1 MNTDKDIVISLKTAF
16 AFAGVALLGYVV
28 YRMGGVFAILGVAL
42 LVATAVEQSV
52 KRLVKRRVRRSV
64 AVYVV
69 YLILIALGSG
79 LITVGIPP
87 LIKEVRKL
95 FENLPGMLASLGG
108 FEQFGF
114 SPADLLPQ
122 LAQITSNVFSIS
134 YSVFSNIT
142 VVVSVFFLSLYISLD
157 WENIKS
163 KLLSLFKPDM
173 RDELEETIFEI
184 EVSISQ
190 WIKGQ
195 ALLML
200 VVGLASFAGFTAIGI
215 EYALALAV
223 IAGLLEFVP
232 MIGPV
237 ISGILATAITFTQ
250 SPVKGLM
257 VAGLCVLIQQLEN
270 NLLVPRIMQ
279 KVSGFSPLVILISVI
294 AFTNFFGLVGTL
306 VAVPCVMIGYVV
318 IKRVLTY
325 AGSE

>member
-1 MNTDKDIVISLKTAF
+1 MGDKDIVISFKTAF
-16 AFAGVALLGYVV
+16 AFAGVALLGYLV
-28 YRMGGVFAILGVAL
+28 YRMSSVFAILGVSMLIAI
-42 LVATAVEQSV
+42 AVEQSV
-52 KRLVKRRVRRSV
+52 KRLVKRRIRRSV

-69 YLILIALGSG
+69 YLFLMSVGLG

-87 LIKEVRKL
+87 LVKEVRKL
-95 FENLPGMLASLGG
+95 LENLPAMLASIGG
-108 FEQFGF
+108 LEQFGI

-122 LAQITSNVFSIS
+122 LARATSSVLSVS
-134 YSVFSNIT
+134 YSVFSNIA
-142 VVVSVFFLSLYISLD
+142 VLVSVFFLSLYMSLD
-157 WENIKS
+157 WDNIKM
-163 KLLSLFKPDM
+163 KLLSLFKM
-173 RDELEETIFEI
+173 ETRDEVEETIYEI

-200 VVGLASFAGFTAIGI
+200 VVGLASFVAFSAVGI

-237 ISGILATAITFTQ
+237 VSGVLATAITFTQ
-250 SPVKGLM
+250 SPVKGLI

-279 KVSGFSPLVILISVI
+279 KVSGFSPLIILISVI
-294 AFTNFFGLVGTL
+294 AFTNFFGIVGTL

-318 IKRVLTY
+318 VKRVLNY

>member
-1 MNTDKDIVISLKTAF
+1 MDKDKDIVISLKTAF

-28 YRMGGVFAILGVAL
+28 YRMTSVFAILGVSL
-42 LVATAVEQSV
+42 LIAVAAEQSI
-52 KRLVKRRVRRSV
+52 KRLVKRRVKRSI

-69 YLILIALGSG
+69 YIALIVIG
-79 LITVGIPP
+79 LGLFTVGIPP
-87 LIKEVRKL
+87 LIREVRKL
-95 FENLPGMLASLGG
+95 FENLPGMVANLGG
-108 FEQFGF
+108 LEQYGLVM
-114 SPADLLPQ
+114 SDLLPQ
-122 LAQITSNVFSIS
+122 VARLTSNVFSFS
-134 YSVFSNIT
+134 FSVFSNIT
-142 VVVSVFFLSLYISLD
+142 IIVSILFLSLYMSLD
-157 WENIKS
+157 WDNIKS
-163 KLLSLFKPDM
+163 KLLSLFKSEM
-173 RDELEETIFEI
+173 RDEIEETIFEI

-195 ALLML
+195 SFLML
-200 VVGLASFAGFTAIGI
+200 VVGLASFAGFSAIGI

-223 IAGLLEFVP
+223 IAGLLEFIP
-232 MIGPV
+232 MLGPI
-237 ISGILATAITFTQ
+237 ISGVLATGIAFTQ

-294 AFTNFFGLVGTL
+294 AFTNFFGIVGTL

-318 IKRVLTY
+318 VKRVLNY

>member
-1 MNTDKDIVISLKTAF
+1 MDRDIVISVKTALV
-16 AFAGVALLGYVV
+16 FAGVALLGYVA
-28 YRMGGVFAILGVAL
+28 YRMSSVFAILGISL
-42 LVATAVEQSV
+42 LIATAVEQSV
-52 KRLVKRRVRRSV
+52 KRLVKRRVKRGF
-64 AVYVV
+64 AVYAV
-69 YLILIALGSG
+69 YIVLIALGSG
-79 LITVGIPP
+79 LFTIGIPP
-87 LIKEVRKL
+87 LIKEVRRL
-95 FENLPGMLASLGG
+95 IENLPGMLANLGG

-114 SPADLLPQ
+114 SPADLIPQ
-122 LAQITSNVFSIS
+122 IAQITSNVLSIS
-134 YSVFSNIT
+134 FSVFSNMALLI
-142 VVVSVFFLSLYISLD
+142 SVFFLSLYMSLD

-163 KLLSLFKPDM
+163 TLLSLFKPNL
-173 RDELEETIFEI
+173 RDEIEETIYEI
-184 EVSISQ
+184 EVSVSQ

-200 VVGLASFAGFTAIGI
+200 VVGLASFAGFTAVGI

-250 SPVKGLM
+250 SPIKGLI
-257 VAGLCVLIQQLEN
+257 VAGLCILIQQLEN

-294 AFTNFFGLVGTL
+294 AFTNFFGIVGTL
-306 VAVPCVMIGYVV
+306 VAVPCVMIGYVIV
-318 IKRVLTY
+318 KRILNY

>member
-28 YRMGGVFAILGVAL
+28 YRMGGVFAILGVSL
-42 LVATAVEQSV
+42 LIAVAVEQSV
-52 KRLVKRRVRRSV
+52 KRLVKRRVKRGL
-64 AVYVV
+64 AVYIV
-69 YLILIALGSG
+69 YLVLIILGSG
-79 LITVGIPP
+79 LITLGIPP
-87 LIKEVRKL
+87 LFKEVRKL
-95 FENLPGMLASLGG
+95 FENLPSMLASLGG
-108 FEQFGF
+108 LEQYGL
-114 SPADLLPQ
+114 SPASLLPQ
-122 LAQITSNVFSIS
+122 LSQITSRVFTFSF
-134 YSVFSNIT
+134 SVFSNVAVLI
-142 VVVSVFFLSLYISLD
+142 SVFFLSLYMSLD

-163 KLLSLFKPDM
+163 KFLSLFRPEM
-173 RDELEETIFEI
+173 RDELEETIYEI
-184 EVSISQ
+184 EVSVSQ

-195 ALLML
+195 SLLML
-200 VVGLASFAGFTAIGI
+200 VVGVASFVGFSLIGI

-223 IAGLLEFVP
+223 IAGLLEFIP

-237 ISGILATAITFTQ
+237 IAGTLATTITFTQ

-257 VAGLCVLIQQLEN
+257 VLGLSVLIQQLEN

-306 VAVPCVMIGYVV
+306 VAVPCVMVGYVIV
-318 IKRVLTY
+318 KRVLNY

>member
-1 MNTDKDIVISLKTAF
+1 MEDKDIVISLKTAF

-28 YRMGGVFAILGVAL
+28 YRMSSVFAILGVSL
-42 LVATAVEQSV
+42 LIAVAVEQSV
-52 KRLVKRRVRRSV
+52 KRLVRRRIRRSV

-69 YLILIALGSG
+69 YLLLIALGSG

-87 LIKEVRKL
+87 LVKEVRKL
-95 FENLPGMLASLGG
+95 LENLPSMLASFGG
-108 FEQFGF
+108 LEQFGL
-114 SPADLLPQ
+114 STADLLPQ
-122 LAQITSNVFSIS
+122 LARATSSVLSVS

-142 VVVSVFFLSLYISLD
+142 VLVSVFFLSLYMSLD
-157 WENIKS
+157 WDNIKA
-163 KLLSLFKPDM
+163 KLLSLFKMEM
-173 RDELEETIFEI
+173 RDEVEETIYEI
-184 EVSISQ
+184 EISISQ

-200 VVGLASFAGFTAIGI
+200 VVGLASFIAFGAVGI

-237 ISGILATAITFTQ
+237 ISGVLATAITFTQ
-250 SPVKGLM
+250 SPVKGLI
-257 VAGLCVLIQQLEN
+257 VAGLCILIQQLEN

-279 KVSGFSPLVILISVI
+279 KVSGFSPLAILISVI
-294 AFTNFFGLVGTL
+294 AFTNFFGIVGTL
-306 VAVPCVMIGYVV
+306 IAVPCVMIGYVV
-318 IKRVLTY
+318 LKRILNY

>member
-1 MNTDKDIVISLKTAF
+1 MEDKDIVISLKTAF
-16 AFAGVALLGYVV
+16 AFAGVALFGYVV
-28 YRMGGVFAILGVAL
+28 YRMGSVFAILGVSL
-42 LVATAVEQSV
+42 LIAIAVEQSV

-69 YLILIALGSG
+69 YIVLIALGSG
-79 LITVGIPP
+79 LITIGIPP
-87 LIKEVRKL
+87 LVKEVRKL
-95 FENLPGMLASLGG
+95 LENLPGMLASIGG
-108 FEQFGF
+108 LEQFGF

-122 LAQITSNVFSIS
+122 LAKVTSNVLSVS
-134 YSVFSNIT
+134 YSVFSNIA
-142 VVVSVFFLSLYISLD
+142 VLVSVFFLSLYMSLD
-157 WENIKS
+157 WDNIKT
-163 KLLSLFKPDM
+163 KLLSLFKMEM
-173 RDELEETIFEI
+173 RDEIEETIYEI

-200 VVGLASFAGFTAIGI
+200 VVGLASFAAFGAVGI

-250 SPVKGLM
+250 SPVKGLI
-257 VAGLCVLIQQLEN
+257 VAGLCILIQQLEN

-294 AFTNFFGLVGTL
+294 AFTNFFGIVGTL

-318 IKRVLTY
+318 VKRVLNY